1 VQDQQVESRFKYKVL
16 DQEGRRSVQHF
27 HVHDSEAFEDAE
39 NLSQPGEL
47 CWRTRQ
53 RGRLQT
59 VEAWQSAPASGHS
72 KSKCTIESRAKRSSK
87 IISLG
92 HDSTLL
98 ASSHTMKSKT
108 DMKSPTHYPCGIART
123 SE

>member
-59 VEAWQSAPASGHS
+59 VEAYRLIKLFQHS
-72 KSKCTIESRAKRSSK
+72 V
-87 IISLG
+87 SL
-92 HDSTLL
+92 
-98 ASSHTMKSKT
+98 
-108 DMKSPTHYPCGIART
+108 
-123 SE
+123 